1 MSEEGP
7 RRGDG
12 ISGAEV
18 RVLERMAVRRFAAA
32 ALILGAVFFGTAG
45 TLRYWEAWVYLAI
58 TLIPMALAVRYLIR
72 TDPELL
78 ERRLKAREERATRSV
93 LQKVGAVAWLALL
106 LIPGLDQRFDWSSV
120 PAIVVLAG
128 NALVLLGYLLF
139 VRVMQENS
147 YASRVIEVREGQSV
161 ITTGPYA
168 MVRHP
173 MYLAVFVMLC
183 APPVALGSSW
193 ALIPAAVTPL
203 ILVFRI
209 RDEEAML
216 RAAFPEYRVYAERTP
231 YRLIP
236 GVW

>member
-1 MSEEGP
+1 VSARARENGEAAG
-7 RRGDG
+7 RAVDALR
-12 ISGAEV
+12 
-18 RVLERMAVRRFAAA
+18 RMAIARFSAAG
-32 ALILGAVFFGTAG
+32 LILGAMFFGSAG
-45 TLRYWEAWVYLAI
+45 TLRYWEAWLYLAI

-78 ERRLKAREERATRSV
+78 ERRLKAREERAAQSV

-128 NALVLLGYLLF
+128 DALVLLGYLLF

-147 YASRVIEVREGQSV
+147 YASRVIEVQEGQSV

-173 MYLAVFVMLC
+173 MYLAAFVMLC
-183 APPVALGSSW
+183 ASPLALGSYW
-193 ALIPAAVTPL
+193 ALLPAAVTPL
-203 ILVFRI
+203 ILVLRI

-216 RAAFPEYRVYAERTP
+216 LAALPEYRSYVERTP
-231 YRLIP
+231 SRLIP